1 VVKIVEFSEF
11 NKWLA
16 EPAAARRPL
25 VFGVLNATPD
35 SFSDGGQFSDAES
48 AADFAARLINDGAD
62 CIDCGG
68 ESTRP
73 GAGPVSADEQI
84 RRVIPVIRMIRQRS
98 DVVISID
105 TTSAA
110 VAAAA
115 LDAGAEVINDIS
127 AGRFDAEMLALTSRR
142 GVPIILMHM
151 QGTPATMQ
159 NAPVYQNVTA
169 EVAQFLIE
177 RRDAAV
183 AAGIRRENIL
193 LDPGIGFG
201 KTVSHD
207 LQLLRDT
214 RELAGLGHPLVVG
227 VSRKKFIGRILEEP
241 DPKQRVFGTAAA
253 VAYTVAN
260 GAAAVRVHDVG
271 PITQVVRMTRAIS
284 RGKTPEFLKE

>member
-1 VVKIVEFSEF
+1 VNFEEF
-11 NKWLA
+11 NNWLV
-16 EPAAARRPL
+16 EPAGRRSPL
-25 VFGVLNATPD
+25 IFGVVNATPD
-35 SFSDGGQFSDAES
+35 SFSDGGQFSTPES

-73 GAGPVSADEQI
+73 GSEPVTPDEQI
-84 RRVIPVIRMIRQRS
+84 GRVVPVIRLIRQRS
-98 DVVISID
+98 PVVISID

-115 LDAGAEVINDIS
+115 LDAGAQIINDIS
-127 AGRFDAEMLALTSRR
+127 AGRFDAEMFPLTSRR
-142 GVPIILMHM
+142 QRPIILMHM

-159 NAPVYQNVTA
+159 NAPTYQNVTA

-177 RRDAAV
+177 RRNAAV
-183 AAGIRRENIL
+183 AAGVAPHHIL
-193 LDPGIGFG
+193 FDPGIGFG
-201 KTVSHD
+201 KTISHD

-214 RELAGLGHPLVVG
+214 SQLASLGYPLVVG
-227 VSRKKFIGRILEEP
+227 VSRKKFIGRILSEP

-253 VAYTVAN
+253 VAYSVAN

-271 PITQVVRMTRAIS
+271 PISQVVRMTRAIS
-284 RGKTPEFLKE
+284 TGKTPDFLKE